1 MRILIEEETRTPP
14 PTCLIDKWS
23 SQDAGRLSARKN
35 GARRAGNI
43 NLLIFLIAP
52 LMTLKEDYGENRS
65 VRDVQWQSWTS
76 CNRRTVECQP
86 MHNSLLRPMRCHF
99 TRMVAICFI
108 CSWLWQHPTYLLLRW
123 GKYIQQQNNIL
134 QSRSCARLLLS
145 FLIA

>member
-1 MRILIEEETRTPP
+1 MRILIEEETRTPS
-14 PTCLIDKWS
+14 PTCLIDNWS
-23 SQDAGRLSARKN
+23 SQDAGRLSARKIR
-35 GARRAGNI
+35 ATRAGNI
-43 NLLIFLIAP
+43 NLLVAP
-52 LMTLKEDYGENRS
+52 LITLKEDYRENRL

-86 MHNSLLRPMRCHF
+86 MHNSLLRPMRCHI

-108 CSWLWQHPTYLLLRW
+108 WCSWLWQHSTYLLLRW

-134 QSRSCARLLLS
+134 QSKSCTRVVLS